1 MYACWGNAIRDY
13 AFAARSGRIQRER
26 LDSTLLAN
34 CENEIIAAAD
44 DQMHRS
50 QASAYGTSFPEETKA
65 TRTAGWYFS
74 GDAAF
79 ELAVACQLDFPQLN
93 DPRPKYVEAML
104 GNLNYE
110 AGCNPVNV
118 TYLTGLGWKRQR
130 DIVDQ
135 YAENDR
141 RVLPPS
147 GIPLG
152 NIQSGFGSLELYGK
166 ELDALSF
173 PADSDETAP
182 YPIYD
187 RWGDSFNLSQEFVI
201 PNQARALAYL
211 TWMMGRSTL
220 KNQPWKAA
228 TGAITGLPERA
239 RVGQQVTVTISAPGL
254 DLTHA
259 RIVWEARDQEPAFGK
274 IFSFKPA
281 NRGTQW
287 LESEA
292 QLPDGRRVFAVT
304 NFVAK

>member
-1 MYACWGNAIRDY
+1 M
-13 AFAARSGRIQRER
+13 
-26 LDSTLLAN
+26 
-34 CENEIIAAAD
+34 
-44 DQMHRS
+44 
-50 QASAYGTSFPEETKA
+50 
-65 TRTAGWYFS
+65 
-74 GDAAF
+74 
-79 ELAVACQLDFPQLN
+79 N
-93 DPRPKYVEAML
+93 DPRPKYVDAIL

-152 NIQSGFGSLELYGK
+152 NIQSGFGWMELYGK
-166 ELDALSF
+166 ELGALSF
-173 PADSDETAP
+173 PADSDGKSP

-211 TWMMGRSTL
+211 AWMMGRS
-220 KNQPWKAA
+220 PAA
-228 TGAITGLPERA
+228 KPGVESGVGPDHRPSRA
-239 RVGQQVTVTISAPGL
+239 RAIRPENHRGTIRAGNRFV
-254 DLTHA
+254 A
-259 RIVWEARDQEPAFGK
+259 R
-274 IFSFKPA
+274 A
-281 NRGTQW
+281 NRLGSARPGAGVWKNFFVQPREHGGAQW
-287 LESEA
+287 IEAEA